1 MKSKLSILKGVN
13 LFMKKINTKIP
24 NVMFQKIKEY
34 SNEEKDTRYI
44 KAKIWIMHTKQNYNN
59 SYFSVHYYY
68 DCGIL
73 FFLLQQLLTLYKSL
87 FLKLHQSNSLFRI
100 NQH

>member
-1 MKSKLSILKGVN
+1 MN
-13 LFMKKINTKIP
+13 EKINTKIP

-59 SYFSVHYYY
+59 SYFSKES
-68 DCGIL
+68 IEEAIP
-73 FFLLQQLLTLYKSL
+73 S
-87 FLKLHQSNSLFRI
+87 I
-100 NQH
+100 